1 MYVSRKSLF
10 AVLLGMG
17 LLLASWADSSVK
29 VSPDARVDLLS
40 LVFHYAGNQEFSKFF
55 LPEYGAAADVWFADM
70 HNHPV
75 IAMAREFHQ
84 KHGVSYDA
92 ISKLAIRLTPDDLQ
106 LISGSQKSLDPRWPR
121 EQLEEFLTQLRDFS
135 RQSRFPEF
143 YRAQVPVYQDGC
155 KFWQL
160 MLEKSEIISWLER
173 FYGDK
178 RPLRFAVIPS
188 TLENGGVG
196 PSLEMAGT
204 FYCYIVV
211 CHRSK
216 AENLY
221 RSPYSQQLKKYIES
235 SCFSLLAHEF
245 SHPWTN
251 PVTLSIYP
259 QIRATAEKFFP
270 AVQEIMKRQA
280 YGKPEIMMLET
291 INRAAELVYIHDRYG
306 AENAKEL
313 LARQKSQGFLLTER
327 VYHCILAERQKG
339 GTSWCFAD
347 SAQAYAD
354 CINAPESLQLLND
367 FFRARK
373 NAPSILSFSPRN
385 GAKGVSPS
393 TREITVTFNK
403 PMKKSMSI
411 CTRDLKSYPKIEST
425 TYNSEQT
432 VLTLKV
438 QLKPDTEYHL
448 WFNSGPHTNFSSTDG
463 GVLPDTEYVF
473 TTAAE

>member
-1 MYVSRKSLF
+1 MPKKTLYT
-10 AVLLGMG
+10 VLAGMG
-17 LLLASWADSSVK
+17 LFFASWANSTVK
-29 VSPDARVDLLS
+29 VNPDARVDLLS
-40 LVFHYAGNQEFSKFF
+40 LVFHYAGNQEFGKFF
-55 LPEYGAAADVWFADM
+55 LPEFEAAADVWFADM

-106 LISGSQKSLDPRWPR
+106 LLPDSLKSLDPRWPR

-143 YRAQVPVYQDGC
+143 YRAQVSTYQDGC

-160 MLEKSEIISWLER
+160 MLEKSEIIPWLKQ

-178 RPLRFAVIPS
+178 RPLHFAVIPS
-188 TLENGGVG
+188 ALENGGVG
-196 PSLEMAGT
+196 PSLEIDGT
-204 FYCYIVV
+204 FYCYMVI
-211 CHRSK
+211 CCRSK

-221 RSPYSQQLKKYIES
+221 RSPHFSQLEKFIES
-235 SCFSLLAHEF
+235 SCLSVLAHEF

-270 AVQEIMKRQA
+270 AVLEIMKRQA
-280 YGKPEIMMLET
+280 YGKPETMMLET
-291 INRAAELVYIHDRYG
+291 INRAAESVYFHDRYG
-306 AENAKEL
+306 AENAKEF
-313 LARQKSQGFLLTER
+313 LAKQKSNGFLLTER

-347 SAQAYAD
+347 GAQAYAD
-354 CINAPESLQLLND
+354 CINAPESLQILNE

-385 GAKGVSPS
+385 GAKGVAPS
-393 TREITVTFNK
+393 TREIIVTFNK

-411 CTRDLKSYPKIEST
+411 CTGDLKPYPKVESA
-425 TYNSEQT
+425 TYNPEQT

-438 QLKPDTEYHL
+438 QLKPDMEYRL
-448 WFNSGPHTNFSSTDG
+448 WFNRGAHTNFASTDG